1 MSLRPAFDFNR
12 APFIVIWEVT
22 RACDLACQHCRAD
35 AQPDPSAQ
43 QLTTTEGMALLDHVR
58 EHFGVVLMVFTGGDP
73 LKRPDLHQLIAHGT
87 RLGLRMAITP
97 SATPL
102 LTAAAIGALQDSG
115 IKRIALSLD
124 GADAATHDA
133 FRGVPGTFARTIDA
147 LNTARRLGLE
157 IQVNTTVSRHNIG
170 QLEQIARMVEYLDAR
185 LWSVFALVATGRAA
199 ADLLPTPLEH
209 EQVYRLLAAL
219 ALEPATS
226 FDIKTTA
233 GQPYY
238 RVLAQRRAAAL
249 AAGAAGESLRTPGNR
264 APRTVNDG
272 NGLVFISHTGEI
284 SPSGFLPLVAGT
296 VRTASLADVYRQQA
310 LFVRLRQPETFSGKC
325 GWCSFQQLCGGSR
338 SRAFA
343 ATGDAFASDP
353 TCIHQPKRQLQGA
366 SEPGSATS
374 GRST

>member
-170 QLEQIARMVEYLDAR
+170 QLEQIARMVEYLLGDG
-185 LWSVFALVATGRAA
+185 GRNV
-199 ADLLPTPLEH
+199 T
-209 EQVYRLLAAL
+209 
-219 ALEPATS
+219 
-226 FDIKTTA
+226 
-233 GQPYY
+233 
-238 RVLAQRRAAAL
+238 
-249 AAGAAGESLRTPGNR
+249 
-264 APRTVNDG
+264 
-272 NGLVFISHTGEI
+272 
-284 SPSGFLPLVAGT
+284 GT
-296 VRTASLADVYRQQA
+296 VFTIDAGNTA
-310 LFVRLRQPETFSGKC
+310 
-325 GWCSFQQLCGGSR
+325 
-338 SRAFA
+338 
-343 ATGDAFASDP
+343 
-353 TCIHQPKRQLQGA
+353 
-366 SEPGSATS
+366 
-374 GRST
+374 